1 MIGKLNV
8 DDALIRHLA
17 ALLEQT
23 GLSEIEIRRGRQQV
37 RVARHGAANGAT
49 PPAVAAPAPAIAAPV
64 TEEPAEIDESHPG
77 AVCSPMVGTVYLA
90 PEPGTDPF
98 ITVGANL
105 REGDTMFII
114 EAMKTMNPVRAPRAG
129 KVARILVENAAPV
142 EYGEVLALLE

>member
-1 MIGKLNV
+1 MVGKLDV

-23 GLSEIEIRRGRQQV
+23 GLSEIEIRRGRQHI
-37 RVARHGAANGAT
+37 RVARNGHGAGHDAT
-49 PPAVAAPAPAIAAPV
+49 PPAAPAVAAPVTQEPV
-64 TEEPAEIDESHPG
+64 EIDESYPG

-90 PEPGTDPF
+90 PEPGMDPF

-129 KVARILVENAAPV
+129 KVARILVDNASPV

>member
-1 MIGKLNV
+1 MIGKLDV
-8 DDALIRHLA
+8 DDALIRRLA

-37 RVARHGAANGAT
+37 RVARHVAANGVA
-49 PPAVAAPAPAIAAPV
+49 PPAVAAPAIAAPV
-64 TEEPAEIDESHPG
+64 AEEPAEIDESHPG

-90 PEPGTDPF
+90 PEPGADPF

-105 REGDTMFII
+105 REGDTMFVI

-129 KVARILVENAAPV
+129 KVARVLVENAAPV

>member
-37 RVARHGAANGAT
+37 RVARHGTANGAT
-49 PPAVAAPAPAIAAPV
+49 PPAVAAPAIAAPV
-64 TEEPAEIDESHPG
+64 AEEPAEIDESHPG

-90 PEPGTDPF
+90 PEPGADPF
-98 ITVGANL
+98 MTVGANL

-129 KVARILVENAAPV
+129 KIARVLVKNAAPV

>member
-1 MIGKLNV
+1 MIGKLAV
-8 DDALIRHLA
+8 DDALLRRLA

-37 RVARHGAANGAT
+37 RVARHVAANGVA
-49 PPAVAAPAPAIAAPV
+49 PAVVAAPAIAAPV
-64 TEEPAEIDESHPG
+64 AEEPAEIDESHPG

-90 PEPGTDPF
+90 PEPGADPF

-105 REGDTMFII
+105 REGDTMFVI

-129 KVARILVENAAPV
+129 KVARVLVENAAPV

>member
-1 MIGKLNV
+1 MIGKLDV
-8 DDALIRHLA
+8 DDALIRRLA

-37 RVARHGAANGAT
+37 RVARHVAANGVA
-49 PPAVAAPAPAIAAPV
+49 PPAVAPPAVAAPV

-90 PEPGTDPF
+90 PEPGADPF

>member
-49 PPAVAAPAPAIAAPV
+49 PPAVAAPAIAAPV
-64 TEEPAEIDESHPG
+64 AEEPAEIDESHPG

-90 PEPGTDPF
+90 PEPGADPF
-98 ITVGANL
+98 MTVGANL